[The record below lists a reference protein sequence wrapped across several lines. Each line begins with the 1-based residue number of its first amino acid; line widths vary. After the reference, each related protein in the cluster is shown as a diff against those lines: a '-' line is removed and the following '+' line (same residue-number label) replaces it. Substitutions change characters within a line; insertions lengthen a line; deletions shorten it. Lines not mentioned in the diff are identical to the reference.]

1 MTAIILETNT
11 EAYSIIRHNISLPRD
26 STPSISWSKSNLL
39 VHPKTI
45 YAPQASHI
53 LWRSS
58 WVCVVGPQVDQ
69 LMIQHCLYFILVLY
83 ILRHEKQA
91 CFLQFL
97 IIQPH
102 NHGICSIFRIITSRW
117 FSSAISDSVSD
128 MLCFHFIAWCSTALV
143 LFCRSQFPCRFIF
156 RF

>member
-11 EAYSIIRHNISLPRD
+11 ETYSIISHNISLPRD
-26 STPSISWSKSNLL
+26 STPSISWSKSNRL

-53 LWRSS
+53 LWRSP

-102 NHGICSIFRIITSRW
+102 NHSIFELLFAVPSIVLPFPYLCSALQFLFAPFSASSLLDGSLPPYPIQYLSRHMV
-117 FSSAISDSVSD
+117 I
-128 MLCFHFIAWCSTALV
+128 
-143 LFCRSQFPCRFIF
+143 
-156 RF
+156 